1 MSPSILLLEVN
12 VKLKYNKNRS
22 EVWRMIEIRKEYTS
36 DEVLEMLED
45 WRARNFEP
53 NYKTLCKRMGI
64 TYTYFISWK
73 NGDRLVGED
82 FLRKIVNFVE
92 EN

>member
-1 MSPSILLLEVN
+1 M
-12 VKLKYNKNRS
+12 KLKYNKNRS
-22 EVWRMIEIRKEYTS
+22 EVKRMIEIRKEYTS
-36 DEVLEMLED
+36 EEVLDMLES
-45 WRARNFEP
+45 WRAENFEP

-73 NGDRLVGED
+73 NGDRVVGED
-82 FLRKIVNFVE
+82 FLRKIVNFVN

>member
-22 EVWRMIEIRKEYTS
+22 EVKRMMEIRYYTS
-36 DEVLEMLED
+36 DEVLDMLEE
-45 WRARNFEP
+45 WRANNFEP

-73 NGDRLVGED
+73 NGDRVVGED
-82 FLRKIVNFVE
+82 FLRKIVDFVN